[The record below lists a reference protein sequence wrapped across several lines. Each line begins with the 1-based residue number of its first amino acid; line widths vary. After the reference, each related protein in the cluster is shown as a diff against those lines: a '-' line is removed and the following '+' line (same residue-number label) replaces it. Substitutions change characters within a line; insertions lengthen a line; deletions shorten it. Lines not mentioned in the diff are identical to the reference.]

1 MVTTIDK
8 ATRQNPITTRYRQ
21 SGQRTRSGW
30 DTMVLDDLAVHIGT
44 EKVTHSL
51 QMFTISLAQSL
62 LILKDYSIDFQRQRH
77 EVHDLA
83 SVSGFLGFG
92 DLFQACLTL
101 LAQNRASVERRE
113 TVISAIEHALTDASI
128 YLAAAA
134 RPH

>member
-1 MVTTIDK
+1 MATTVDK
-8 ATRQNPITTRYRQ
+8 ATRQNPITTRYRE
-21 SGQRTRSGW
+21 SGQPTRSGW
-30 DTMVLDDLAVHIGT
+30 DTMVLDDLAAHIGT

-51 QMFTISLAQSL
+51 QMFTTSLAQSL
-62 LILKDYSIDFQRQRH
+62 LVLKDYSIDFQRQRH

-83 SVSGFLGFG
+83 SVSGFLGFS

-101 LAQNRASVERRE
+101 LAQSRACVERRE
-113 TVISAIEHALTDASI
+113 TVIAAIEHALTDANI